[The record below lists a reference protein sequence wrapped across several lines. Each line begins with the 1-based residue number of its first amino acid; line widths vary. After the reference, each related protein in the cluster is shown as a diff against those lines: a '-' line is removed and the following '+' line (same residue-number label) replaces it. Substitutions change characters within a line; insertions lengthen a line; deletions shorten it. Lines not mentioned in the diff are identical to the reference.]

1 MQNNCTINVENSIN
15 SGQVFLWRKNK
26 DIWYGVN
33 GQDILKISKAGTVKS
48 YQNTKTDFF
57 RRRDNIEKIIKSI
70 SKDRVTKKAVKQYLG
85 LRILEQDPFQCLISF
100 IVSSNSNIQKIKNSL
115 EKISRKFGDRVEFEN
130 QEFFLF
136 PKPEKLANAS
146 IDEIRSCG
154 VGYRAVEFENQEFF
168 LFPKPD
174 KLVNASIGEIRSC
187 GVGYRARF
195 IKEAAK
201 WTVQKQID
209 FEYLKKCDYQEA
221 KKEICQIPGIGN
233 KVADCIMLF
242 SLNKL
247 ESFPLDR
254 WMIRILEKYYSDK
267 FQLETK
273 TITEKQYEILHEK
286 IVNHFGPYA
295 GYAQQFLFK
304 MERENYQ
311 KKWL

>member
-15 SGQVFLWRKNK
+15 SGQVFLWRKNN

-33 GQDILKISKAGTVKS
+33 GQDILKISKTGTVKS
-48 YQNTKTDFF
+48 YQNIQTDFF
-57 RRRDNIEKIIKSI
+57 RKKDNIEGIIKSI
-70 SKDRVTKKAVKQYLG
+70 SKDEITKKAVKQYLG
-85 LRILEQDPFQCLISF
+85 LRILRQDPFQCLISF

-115 EKISRKFGDRVEFEN
+115 EKISEKFGVKVEFEN

-136 PKPEKLANAS
+136 PKPEKLANATVDQ
-146 IDEIRSCG
+146 IK
-154 VGYRAVEFENQEFF
+154 N
-168 LFPKPD
+168 
-174 KLVNASIGEIRSC
+174 C

-201 WTVQKQID
+201 MIVQEQID
-209 FEYLKKCDYQEA
+209 FKDLKKCSYQEA
-221 KKEICQIPGIGN
+221 KKEICQIPGVGN
-233 KVADCIMLF
+233 KVADCILLF

-267 FQLETK
+267 FHLETK
-273 TITEKQYEILHEK
+273 TITEKQYEFLHEK
-286 IVNHFGPYA
+286 IVEHFGPFA

>member
-1 MQNNCTINVENSIN
+1 LQNNCIINVENSIN

-33 GQDILKISKAGTVKS
+33 GQDILKISKVGTIKS
-48 YQNTKTDFF
+48 YQNTKIDFF
-57 RRRDNIEKIIKSI
+57 RKRDNIEKIIKSI
-70 SKDRVTKKAVKQYLG
+70 SKDNVTKKAVKQYLG
-85 LRILEQDPFQCLISF
+85 LRIIEQDPFQCLISF

-115 EKISRKFGDRVEFEN
+115 EKISKKFGEKVEFEK

-136 PKPEKLANAS
+136 PKPENLAKAS
-146 IDEIRSCG
+146 INEIKSCG
-154 VGYRAVEFENQEFF
+154 VGYRA
-168 LFPKPD
+168 K
-174 KLVNASIGEIRSC
+174 
-187 GVGYRARF
+187 F
-195 IKEAAK
+195 IIEAANMVVLK
-201 WTVQKQID
+201 KIN
-209 FEYLKKCDYQEA
+209 FEYLKKCNYLDA
-221 KKEICQIPGIGN
+221 KEEICKIPGVGN
-233 KVADCIMLF
+233 KVADCILLF

-267 FQLETK
+267 FQLKTK
-273 TITEKQYEILHEK
+273 SITQKQYEILHGE

>member
-1 MQNNCTINVENSIN
+1 MMKYPSNLQNNCTINVENSIN
-15 SGQVFLWRKNK
+15 SGQVFLWRKSN

-33 GQDILKISKAGTVKS
+33 GQDVLKISKTGEIKS
-48 YQNTKTDFF
+48 HKNTKTDFF
-57 RRRDNIEKIIKSI
+57 RKRDDIEEIIKSI
-70 SKDRVTKKAVKQYLG
+70 SKDSVTKKAVKQYLG

-115 EKISRKFGDRVEFEN
+115 EKISRKFGEEVEFEN

-136 PKPEKLANAS
+136 PKPEVIAKAS
-146 IDEIRSCG
+146 INQIKNCG
-154 VGYRAVEFENQEFF
+154 VGYRA
-168 LFPKPD
+168 K
-174 KLVNASIGEIRSC
+174 
-187 GVGYRARF
+187 F
-195 IKEAAK
+195 IKEAANMMVLK
-201 WTVQKQID
+201 KIN
-209 FEYLKKCDYQEA
+209 FEYLKKCNYLDA
-221 KKEICQIPGIGN
+221 KKEICKIPGVGN
-233 KVADCIMLF
+233 KVADCVLLF

-273 TITEKQYEILHEK
+273 SITEKQYEILHEK

-304 MERENYQ
+304 MERENYK